1 MTTTIAGQL
10 VRSARRYRGL
20 SGRELARQAHA
31 SQAGLVEVERGP
43 KDATTQRL
51 DRLLRPLG
59 YQVTVLPTRLGT
71 AAQAAEEVATYLDGG
86 DTDSAQRVLWQL
98 SADLTAA
105 DPALR
110 VALAVTPA
118 APTGDARYDALLAG
132 IVDHALS
139 ADRLPRPR
147 WLDEPGRFLAAPWD
161 AEPVPALRAA
171 ARSATPPAIAA
182 HGVYLDAIELV
193 NV

>member
-1 MTTTIAGQL
+1 MNPTIAGQL
-10 VRSARRYRGL
+10 VKSARRYRGL
-20 SGRELARQAHA
+20 SGRELARRARA

-71 AAQAAEEVATYLDGG
+71 AAQAAEEVATYLEAG
-86 DTDSAQRVLWQL
+86 DADSAQRVLWQL
-98 SADLTAA
+98 SADLAAA

-118 APTGDARYDALLAG
+118 APTGDPRYDALLAG

-139 ADRLPRPR
+139 ADRLPAPAGWTSLAGCWQSRGMPSPSLRCVPRHGPPRPR
-147 WLDEPGRFLAAPWD
+147 
-161 AEPVPALRAA
+161 
-171 ARSATPPAIAA
+171 RSPRTASTWTP
-182 HGVYLDAIELV
+182 LSW
-193 NV
+193 